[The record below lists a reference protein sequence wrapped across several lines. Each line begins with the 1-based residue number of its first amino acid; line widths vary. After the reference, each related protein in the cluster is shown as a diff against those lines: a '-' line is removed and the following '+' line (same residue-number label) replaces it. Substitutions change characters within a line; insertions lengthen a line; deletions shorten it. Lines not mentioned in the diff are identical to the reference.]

1 MSDEA
6 RIGPSNI
13 ARIQAYGFWF
23 VAFAMAPI
31 AIFSSKA
38 MVPLLLLLVAAGL
51 PAYLSHRPS
60 PLAGVRGAA
69 GLLLCLALWGAASA
83 IWSIQ
88 PGVSLTLS
96 IALLGAFACGLIAYG
111 MADSLNQ
118 QTRLRSQTLLLIGM
132 STALIEAA
140 SDNFLT
146 RTGRGLTREF
156 INDLDTGGNNVDA
169 LLKNGIVIMTLLLW
183 PAVAISISR
192 GKSWIAAGFAI
203 LLVAFII
210 RYDSG
215 ASLVALVA
223 GSVFV
228 GLAHIW
234 RRFALYFLGVL
245 FTVSMLAAPLIV
257 QVTLADLDLHD
268 TARVLLSSS
277 LAPKSAANR
286 LFTWK
291 FTGDKILARP
301 VLGWGLDSSR
311 TIAGANEKYTVRRMV
326 ANRPTNIVLRDFYIP
341 LHPHNQ
347 PLQIWLELGAV
358 GAAIV
363 TILGLLLLR
372 GLAGKTGTA
381 PYPVWTFGL
390 AVSILAFANFS
401 FGAWQSWW
409 IATMFLSAGLY

>member
-1 MSDEA
+1 
-6 RIGPSNI
+6 
-13 ARIQAYGFWF
+13 
-23 VAFAMAPI
+23 
-31 AIFSSKA
+31 

-51 PAYLSHRPS
+51 PAYWSHRPS
-60 PLAGVRGAA
+60 PLIGVRWVA

-96 IALLGAFACGLIAYG
+96 ISLLGAFVCGLIAYG
-111 MADSLNQ
+111 IADSLSQ

-132 STALIEAA
+132 AIAFLILLIEAA

-146 RTGRGLTREF
+146 RTGRGLTPEF
-156 INDLDTGGNNVDA
+156 INDPDTGGINVDA

-183 PAVAISISR
+183 PAVAISLSR
-192 GKSWIAAGFAI
+192 GKPWIAAGFAI
-203 LLVAFII
+203 VLVAFII
-210 RYDSG
+210 RYDSS

-234 RRFALYFLGVL
+234 RRFALYFLAVL
-245 FTVSMLAAPLIV
+245 FAVSMLAARLIV
-257 QVTLADLDLHD
+257 RVTLADLDLHD

-311 TIAGANEKYTVRRMV
+311 TLPGANEKYTVRRIGT
-326 ANRPTNIVLRDFYIP
+326 NRPTNIILRDFYIP

-347 PLQIWLELGAV
+347 PLQIWLELGGV

-372 GLAGKTGTA
+372 GLARKTGTA

-409 IATMFLSAGLY
+409 IATLFLSAGLMRTAKPD